1 MKFPIPTKSVI
12 SPFSRPDLLI
22 LDATAFVSGF
32 NLNLITNT
40 DPQIT
45 LWITPGVFEEIKK
58 HYDSE
63 NIILTIQN
71 QGILNIVEPI
81 AINVQF
87 INEIA
92 RKTGDLK
99 SLSDND
105 RQLIALSYEI
115 HQQNP
120 TKNVQLMSDD
130 YSIQNVCAQLGI
142 QILKFRKQG
151 IKKHIR
157 WEIYCPDCFMVY
169 SSDRFGEE
177 CERCGALLKRRP
189 YKGKRKH
196 L

>member
-1 MKFPIPTKSVI
+1 MN
-12 SPFSRPDLLI
+12 RPDMLI
-22 LDATAFVSGF
+22 LDATTFVSGF

-40 DPQIT
+40 DPPIT

-63 NIILTIQN
+63 NIILSIQN
-71 QGILNIVEPI
+71 QGILNISEPN
-81 AINVQF
+81 ASSVQ
-87 INEIA
+87 IVKEMA

-99 SLSDND
+99 SLSEND

-115 HQQNP
+115 LHQNP

-130 YSIQNVCAQLGI
+130 YSIQNVCTQLGI

-169 SSDRFGEE
+169 SPDRFGED
-177 CERCGALLKRRP
+177 CDRCGAVLKRRP
-189 YKGKRKH
+189 FKGKRKH